1 MDSCEK
7 KNTSIQIKILLGYS
21 DQTSVIKEES
31 MEELSV
37 EIMNQFCVD
46 R

>member
-1 MDSCEK
+1 MDSCE
-7 KNTSIQIKILLGYS
+7 KNTSIQIKIILRYS
-21 DQTSVIKEES
+21 DQTNVIQEES